1 MVKIRYT
8 NELMGVM
15 SLFNKITRV
24 SAKDCFEDKLGLLT
38 FVVDQVLIGK
48 AVGKKATNVKKLE
61 QLLKRKLRIIG
72 YTSEVK
78 QFLRNVIYP
87 LKVSSIEQADEVLTI
102 KDDDKKTK
110 SLLIGRNAQNLR
122 NTESI
127 VKRYFSHITEI
138 KVE

>member
-127 VKRYFSHITEI
+127 VNRYFSHITEI